1 MAALKSVKSVSP
13 AKRKRQNSGDPA
25 PEGQGKSKFGG
36 FKKSKFEEGFQA
48 KGKEFKPKN
57 TASKFGRG
65 KESRGG
71 STGEN
76 NFVKYGA
83 GKSSSKFDKTGKF
96 TEKFDKTSTFP
107 KAEAKYDN
115 SENNAPE
122 TRLDRKARK
131 ELAEHRKSLR
141 RPNYELEKEV
151 KRLWEKMRQRD
162 LEKTARAKLV
172 TEALAKMKGKMIEM
186 ATSHVSSRV
195 LQSCLKHCSKPERDA
210 VFEELRPHILALAKE
225 TYAYHIVLRM
235 MDHADKTQLQHIL
248 STLHGHVVSFLRH
261 PVASAVIEHAY
272 QQANGH
278 QRKELVSEFYSPEF
292 RLFKGVAVAESDGGL
307 KEMMAKEPA
316 SKQNTMVQHMM
327 LSIQPIL
334 EKGIVDHHLTH
345 RALAEYLTVC
355 KRSMVEDVVKSL
367 TGPLLLRMIHTR
379 DGARIAVTCI
389 NMSTAKER
397 KLIIKSMKGHVKKIA
412 CDEYSSI
419 VLMAILDLV
428 DDTTLVSKVI
438 VSELL
443 KDLKE
448 IISHKYGRRF
458 VLHLLAPGEH
468 RYFPVDILK
477 LLEYPAGVCNIAQ
490 LQEAAETATAP
501 VAEGAEPAKPTE
513 KKKNKKVKNDVEA
526 GDAAPAAD
534 AEPSTSGEKKRSK
547 KVKKEE
553 DRGDKETEEGDE
565 AEEMDVE
572 QGPKE
577 LRGVSKKDPAV
588 RRQELL
594 TGGGLGK
601 KLVETCTESAQELL
615 VSNIGTEVIYEVAIG
630 GIDNVLW
637 KIAGEELIALHK
649 AIADLVAKSEV
660 PTSTGAGDTN
670 VMTQYFSSRTLRRL
684 IVNSQG
690 SPFDNKAPS
699 FAAILYSDALKGK
712 CNLWAKDHSAKVIS
726 AYTICK
732 DERARKAASS
742 EIKKLVETG
751 VIRQQEKA

>member
-13 AKRKRQNSGDPA
+13 AKRKRQIPGEAATDS
-25 PEGQGKSKFGG
+25 QGRSKFGG
-36 FKKSKFEEGFQA
+36 FKKAKVGEGFQ
-48 KGKEFKPKN
+48 GRSQEFKPRGN
-57 TASKFGRG
+57 STKFGKG
-65 KESRGG
+65 NESRCVSAGE
-71 STGEN
+71 SRFEKNRTGK
-76 NFVKYGA
+76 FP
-83 GKSSSKFDKTGKF
+83 SKFDKTGNS
-96 TEKFDKTSTFP
+96 TAKFDKSSKFQKSEAEYGHSAKSTSVETTE
-107 KAEAKYDN
+107 K
-115 SENNAPE
+115 NAPE
-122 TRLDRKARK
+122 SRLDRKARK

-162 LEKTARAKLV
+162 LEKTERSELV
-172 TEALAKMKGKMIEM
+172 TETMTKMKGKMMEM
-186 ATSHVSSRV
+186 ATSHISSRV
-195 LQSCLKHCSKPERDA
+195 LQSCLKHCTKAERDS
-210 VFEELRPHILALAKE
+210 VFEELRPHILTLAKE

-235 MDHADKTQLQHIL
+235 MDHASKTQLQHVL
-248 STLHGHVVSFLRH
+248 TTLHGNVVSLLRH
-261 PVASAVIEHAY
+261 PVGSAVIEHAY

-292 RLFKGVAVAESDGGL
+292 RLFKGVTLAESDGGL
-307 KEMMAKEPA
+307 KDMMAKEPA

-327 LSIQPIL
+327 MSIQPIL
-334 EKGIVDHHLTH
+334 EKGIVDHHITH
-345 RALAEYLTVC
+345 RALAEYLSVC

-412 CDEYSSI
+412 CDEYSSV
-419 VLMAILDLV
+419 VLMAVLDLV

-438 VSELL
+438 ISELL

-448 IISHKYGRRF
+448 IVSHKYGRRF

-468 RYFPVDILK
+468 RYFPVDVLK
-477 LLEYPAGVCNIAQ
+477 LLEHPAGVCTLAQ
-490 LQEAAETATAP
+490 LQEA
-501 VAEGAEPAKPTE
+501 
-513 KKKNKKVKNDVEA
+513 VEI
-526 GDAAPAAD
+526 DAAPAAEAVEPAKPKEKKKSKKTKKAVD
-534 AEPSTSGEKKRSK
+534 AGEK
-547 KVKKEE
+547 
-553 DRGDKETEEGDE
+553 E
-565 AEEMDVE
+565 AEGEDADDMDVDE
-572 QGPKE
+572 GPKE

-601 KLVETCTESAQELL
+601 KLVETCSEMAQELL
-615 VSNIGTEVIYEVAIG
+615 VSNIGTEVIYEVAMG

-637 KIAGEELIALHK
+637 KIAGEEILTLHK
-649 AIADLVAKSEV
+649 ALADLVAKSEV
-660 PTSTGAGDTN
+660 PTSTSVDDAN

-690 SPFDNKAPS
+690 SPFDKKAPS

-712 CNLWAKDHSAKVIS
+712 CESWAKDHSAKVIS
-726 AYTICK
+726 GYTICK
-732 DERARKAASS
+732 DVKARKAASS

-751 VIRQQEKA
+751 VIKQQEKA